1 LPAERQ
7 TDGWTKGRD
16 VPAGAAI
23 AAARVERTTGL
34 ANAERDSRPAAAHDH
49 RSYRDLRKLLEQVPD
64 LDTPL
69 ARTANSTE
77 AEYTISKQIGHG
89 AYAVVR
95 SALQKSTNRKVA
107 AKIYE
112 KQKLAEPQRRKSVW
126 REIRIM
132 ERLSHPHIVQF
143 VDAID
148 TTKYLYIVMEY
159 LGGGSL
165 HHYLKRRT
173 SRRLDEVRA
182 RRIFYQSCQ
191 GLKYL
196 HDRCVVHRDIK
207 LENLLLDENGIV
219 KIIDFGFAT
228 IVPRGKKIR
237 VFCGTPSYMAP
248 EIVTKKEH
256 AGPNTDVWAIGVV
269 LYATL
274 CGTFPFK
281 AQNDRELYT
290 RIAKGVFTF
299 PDNQVG
305 KEVQA
310 LVYRMLTT
318 DWQRRPLIA
327 DVLQDDWVKKY
338 GSHNE
343 AKEEEKPAPT
353 KHSTSISS
361 QTTAA
366 SAREA
371 SNGASKEKLESRP
384 ELVKVE
390 LKSDSKAE
398 SQVEQTTCEPKLEQT
413 ATLPS
418 IEKEDTRPMPAADSD
433 NTLPKAVDSRR
444 RSEEVDGWS
453 GGVLRSIGAPPPSAA
468 PKASAPEAP
477 PITVDE
483 EAIKKLQRLG
493 YQREDIIE
501 QLKNENSHL
510 YKLYFRFL
518 RALNAWDTAD
528 H

>member
-1 LPAERQ
+1 MAKEEPEIGARTTPAPDAWEDSSNRLVYAARGGAMPAERQ
-7 TDGWTKGRD
+7 TDGWTKTRGD
-16 VPAGAAI
+16 HVPAGAAI
-23 AAARVERTTGL
+23 SAARVERATGL
-34 ANAERDSRPAAAHDH
+34 ASAERESRPAAANDH
-49 RSYRDLRKLLEQVPD
+49 RSYRDLRKLLDNVPD

-69 ARTANSTE
+69 ARTASSTE
-77 AEYTISKQIGHG
+77 AEYTIGKQIGHG
-89 AYAVVR
+89 AYATVR
-95 SALQKSTNRKVA
+95 YALQKSTNRKVA

-148 TTKYLYIVMEY
+148 TSKYLYIVMEY

-182 RRIFYQSCQ
+182 RGIFYQACQ

-207 LENLLLDENGIV
+207 LENLLLDESGIV
-219 KIIDFGFAT
+219 KLIDFGFAT

-248 EIVTKKEH
+248 EIVTRKEH
-256 AGPNTDVWAIGVV
+256 PGPNTDVWAIGVV
-269 LYATL
+269 LYAML

-290 RIAKGVFTF
+290 RIAKGIFTF

-305 KEVQA
+305 KDVQS

-318 DWQRRPLIA
+318 DFSRRPLIG

-338 GSHNE
+338 GHNAE
-343 AKEEEKPAPT
+343 AKEEEIKPQPA

-371 SNGASKEKLESRP
+371 SNGASKEKLETRP
-384 ELVKVE
+384 ELLKVE
-390 LKSDSKAE
+390 LKSESKAE
-398 SQVEQTTCEPKLEQT
+398 SQAEQTAVDSKLEQT
-413 ATLPS
+413 GVLPS
-418 IEKEDTRPMPAADSD
+418 SLSKEETRP
-433 NTLPKAVDSRR
+433 T
-444 RSEEVDGWS
+444 
-453 GGVLRSIGAPPPSAA
+453 I
-468 PKASAPEAP
+468 
-477 PITVDE
+477 
-483 EAIKKLQRLG
+483 
-493 YQREDIIE
+493 
-501 QLKNENSHL
+501 
-510 YKLYFRFL
+510 
-518 RALNAWDTAD
+518 
-528 H
+528 

>member
-1 LPAERQ
+1 
-7 TDGWTKGRD
+7 
-16 VPAGAAI
+16 
-23 AAARVERTTGL
+23 
-34 ANAERDSRPAAAHDH
+34 
-49 RSYRDLRKLLEQVPD
+49 
-64 LDTPL
+64 
-69 ARTANSTE
+69 
-77 AEYTISKQIGHG
+77 
-89 AYAVVR
+89 
-95 SALQKSTNRKVA
+95 
-107 AKIYE
+107 
-112 KQKLAEPQRRKSVW
+112 
-126 REIRIM
+126 M
-132 ERLSHPHIVQF
+132 ERLSHPNIVQY

-148 TTKYLYIVMEY
+148 TSKYLYIMMEY

-182 RRIFYQSCQ
+182 RRIFNQACQ
-191 GLKYL
+191 GLRYL
-196 HDRCVVHRDIK
+196 HDRCVIHRDIK

-248 EIVTKKEH
+248 EIVTRKEH
-256 AGPNTDVWAIGVV
+256 PGPNTDVWAIGVV

-305 KEVQA
+305 KEVQS

-318 DWQRRPLIA
+318 DFNRRPLIA

-338 GSHNE
+338 ANHGE
-343 AKEEEKPAPT
+343 AREEESKPQAA

-366 SAREA
+366 SAREP
-371 SNGASKEKLESRP
+371 SNGTASKEKLEQA
-384 ELVKVE
+384 KAE

-398 SQVEQTTCEPKLEQT
+398 STVAEPTPCEPKLEQT
-413 ATLPS
+413 VALHICEKEKPPRPTVADCASDITLPQ
-418 IEKEDTRPMPAADSD
+418 
-433 NTLPKAVDSRR
+433 AVESRR
-444 RSEEVDGWS
+444 RSEEVDAWS
-453 GGVLRSIGAPPPSAA
+453 GGVLRSLGAQSPSAA
-468 PKASAPEAP
+468 ALPTAPEVA
-477 PITVDE
+477 ITVDE

-518 RALNAWDTAD
+518 RALNAWDTAE
-528 H
+528 HN